1 MTAFR
6 KFAIFYALF
15 IFFSIGNLFAQTEA
29 EIYTDYKTNPKQS
42 ILPDFSY
49 AGYQNGEKQI
59 DYSAKNLPIY
69 NVIDFGAV
77 ANDNIS
83 DKSAIKAAIAAAL
96 NSNGGVIFFPTGRF
110 IVQDATDDLT
120 SYIIN
125 KSNIILKGT
134 GSGSGGTELFMKTP
148 LEPSDPNLFYS
159 TPSLFIVGSGSS
171 AINPTSITA
180 NAETGDFDIIAAS
193 STGLVVGDW
202 VLFEMQSTDA
212 ASLRLDIGNY
222 TVNPDWTSLKNG
234 GVDLSFVLQ
243 IKKIVGNTITLK
255 QPLPYPINS
264 SLNWK
269 LSKYRYTEEMGV
281 EDIAFVGNFQ
291 KSFVHHGSALD
302 DSGYSLLQF
311 KRLVNSWMR
320 NCRFTDVSVAASI
333 GISGANITIDNCIIT
348 GNGGHQAINNAGATN
363 VLISNIDDRAGQWHS
378 VGVSKTSMNTVLHNV
393 TYPAN
398 TCFESHA
405 SQPRNTLLD
414 NVSGGLLANRG
425 GGDLSQMP
433 NHMRNLVFWNYNKTN
448 TTNQSFDFWPSD
460 PYWKIPFPIVVGF
473 HGQSNTTFIQN
484 QLKYQES
491 NGAAVLPT
499 SLYNAQLQ
507 LRLSNLTAGYGEW
520 GVTQSIY
527 NYNLNGDTGS
537 SLNFIS
543 GSSESSFSNQG
554 FLPIPPSGKT
564 RVQVNGTNTGGN
576 GFSINNSVN
585 TTAASIN
592 ITANSANSLNKFS
605 GYDIENSTEIASM
618 FFNINFNSIATN
630 GTYVWALGN
639 KNSAGSLFTSSS
651 AVFKANTELFTSFE
665 WVIKTNSIDF
675 KFRESADA
683 AVGVR
688 PLINSTS
695 FTRGA
700 NHAVEVYANNSTVSK
715 TYTRN
720 EITFT
725 VPSKKFH
732 IWVNGVQLSYSSSF
746 DFPKSINTTN
756 TVVDELEI
764 NLPLNAYLFY
774 GNNSTLPSE
783 NSATATISN
792 IRLNYN
798 ASTLP
803 VSAGRW
809 INQGTLNSWNYN
821 FAGWID
827 AAFSSTGENLSTSNN
842 SFLPAPPSGTAR
854 VFTPSNSIG
863 NAFNLFST
871 QNKLE
876 IVQNSSSGVTKFSA
890 YNISNASEV
899 SSMILNFTFSKA
911 GNNPIPNGANY
922 IWSMGH
928 RGSLNTIYSNSNSV
942 FTAANSFSN
951 GVGNLFNAVR
961 FNYNLTND
969 EYELSNRILGNTAGI
984 YENLDGGNLS
994 LNVPYRLEVFSN
1006 NSSISQSY
1014 QRGNN
1019 FYHVAAGCYHLWVT
1033 NLLTNTSKRYTV
1045 NTTLNYNIPKSVE
1058 TVSTGP
1064 EGNANIPVNK
1074 PLNAFLVHGNSG
1086 TNGTA
1091 KLTING
1097 GISMGFGTTTLP
1109 VSLLSFKGK
1118 KEVNGIRLI
1127 WETSSE
1133 LNNDYFE
1140 LLRSVEDANF
1150 NTLTKVYSKG
1160 NSHQLNTYSYL
1171 DNGANADINYYKLKQ
1186 VDKDGSSVL
1195 FDILVAVNNGLT
1207 DKEVYT
1213 IRFKEETQ
1221 LNVIFNTTII
1231 SNAIIKLTDLT
1242 GRIVFQ
1248 ETFLTKKGINN
1259 FLLEVPNLNKGI
1271 YVATLI
1277 ENGKSKSIKL
1287 IK

>member
-1 MTAFR
+1 MSRLGLILTIYF
-6 KFAIFYALF
+6 FY
-15 IFFSIGNLFAQTEA
+15 IGYSFSQTEA
-29 EIYTDYKTNPKQS
+29 QIFLDYKANPKQS
-42 ILPDFSY
+42 LLPDFSY
-49 AGYQNGEKQI
+49 AGYQNGEKSI
-59 DYSAKNLPIY
+59 DYSSKNLTVF
-69 NVIDFGAV
+69 NVTDFGAV

-83 DKSAIKAAIAAAL
+83 DKTAIKSAIAAAL
-96 NSNGGVIFFPTGRF
+96 ANNGGIVYFPAGRF

-125 KSNIILKGT
+125 KSNIILKGS
-134 GSGSGGTELFMKTP
+134 GRGSGGTELFMKTP
-148 LEPSDPNLFYS
+148 LEPSDPTLFYS
-159 TPSLFIVGSGSS
+159 TPSLFILGGGSN
-171 AINPTSITA
+171 AINPTGITA
-180 NAETGDFDIIAAS
+180 NAVIGDFDITVAS
-193 STGLVVGDW
+193 TSGLVAGDW
-202 VLFEMQSTDA
+202 LLFEMQSTDA
-212 ASLRLDIGNY
+212 ASLKLDIGNY

-269 LSKYRYTEEMGV
+269 ISKYRYTEEMGV

-320 NCRFTDVSVAASI
+320 NCRFTDVSVGASI
-333 GISGANITIDNCIIT
+333 GISGANITIDNCVIT

-363 VLISNIDDRAGQWHS
+363 VLISNINDQAGQWHS
-378 VGVSKTSMNTVLHNV
+378 VGVSKTSMNTVLFNV
-393 TYPAN
+393 TYPAT

-414 NVSGGLLANRG
+414 NVSGGLLSNRG
-425 GGDLSQMP
+425 GGDISQMP
-433 NHMRNLVFWNYNKTN
+433 NHMRNLVFWNYRKTN

-473 HGQSNTTFIQN
+473 HGQSNTTFIQS

-507 LRLSNLTAGYGEW
+507 LRLSNMAAGYGEW
-520 GVTQSIY
+520 SANQSIY

-537 SLNFIS
+537 TGNFTS
-543 GSSESSFSNQG
+543 GSSESSFGSQG
-554 FLPIPPSGKT
+554 FLPIPPSGKIK
-564 RVQVNGTNTGGN
+564 VQVNGTNTGGN
-576 GFSINNSVN
+576 GFAINNSVN
-585 TTAASIN
+585 TTTPSII
-592 ITANSANSLNKFS
+592 ITANSASSLNKFS

-675 KFRESADA
+675 RFRESADA
-683 AVGVR
+683 ATSVR
-688 PLINSTS
+688 QLINSTS
-695 FTRGA
+695 FGRGA
-700 NHAVEVYANNSTVSK
+700 NHAVEVYANNSAVSK
-715 TYTRN
+715 TYIRN

-725 VPSKKFH
+725 VPSNKFH
-732 IWVNGVQLSYSSSF
+732 IWVNGVQLSYNSSF
-746 DFPKSINTTN
+746 DFPKSMNTTN
-756 TVVDELEI
+756 TAAVDELEI

-774 GNNSTLPSE
+774 GNNSTLPTE

-803 VSAGRW
+803 VSVGRW
-809 INQGTLNSWNYN
+809 VSQSAPNSWNYN
-821 FAGWID
+821 FTSGID
-827 AAFSSTGENLSTSNN
+827 AAFSSTGESLSTSNN
-842 SFLPAPPSGTAR
+842 SFLPAPPSGIAR
-854 VFTPSNSIG
+854 VFTPSSSIG
-863 NAFNLFST
+863 NAFSLFSS

-890 YNISNASEV
+890 YNISNASEI
-899 SSMILNFTFSKA
+899 SSMVLNLTFNKA
-911 GNNPIPNGANY
+911 GNNAIPNGTNY
-922 IWSMGH
+922 ILSMGY
-928 RGSLNTIYSNSNSV
+928 RGTLNTIYSNSNSV

-951 GVGNLFNAVR
+951 GVGNLFNAIR
-961 FNYNLTND
+961 FIYNSTND
-969 EYELSNRILGNTAGI
+969 EYELSNRILGNTTGY
-984 YENLDGGNLS
+984 YENLDGGSLS
-994 LNVPYRLEVFSN
+994 LNVPYRFEIFSN
-1006 NSSISQSY
+1006 NSAISQSY

-1019 FYHVAAGCYHLWVT
+1019 FYNVTAGCYHLWVT
-1033 NLLTNTSKRYTV
+1033 NLLTNTSNRYTV

-1064 EGNANIPVNK
+1064 DGNANIPVNT
-1074 PLNAFLVHGNSG
+1074 PLNAFLIHGNSG

-1097 GISMGFGTTTLP
+1097 DISMGFGTTTLP

-1118 KEVNGIRLI
+1118 KEVNGIRLF

-1140 LLRSVEDANF
+1140 LLRSTEGANF
-1150 NTLTKVYSKG
+1150 NTITKVYGKG
-1160 NSHQLNTYSYL
+1160 TSSQLNTYNYL
-1171 DNGANADINYYKLKQ
+1171 DNYPHEGINYYKLKQ
-1186 VDKDGSSVL
+1186 VDKDGSKSVS
-1195 FDILVAVNNGLT
+1195 DIIVAINHDLPVH
-1207 DKEVYT
+1207 DIFSVQFIKEN
-1213 IRFKEETQ
+1213 Q
-1221 LNVIFNTTII
+1221 LRVIFNSITSGTTTL
-1231 SNAIIKLTDLT
+1231 KLFDLS
-1242 GRIVFQ
+1242 GKIVINKIFKT
-1248 ETFLTKKGINN
+1248 EKGLNTID
-1259 FLLEVPNLNKGI
+1259 FDIPNLNKGVYI
-1271 YVATLI
+1271 ARLSQAEIV
-1277 ENGKSKSIKL
+1277 KSIKIL
-1287 IK
+1287 K